1 MLGAAGSKVVL
12 TFLPHWPPAA
22 AFVRESV
29 RACNGPQ
36 TTTKTM
42 MAFDFAPF
50 FVAQMTNR
58 IFAKSCPK
66 SWLYGPRTRTIGSDH
81 GDHLFDVSTGL

>member
-42 MAFDFAPF
+42 MAFDFALLRF
-50 FVAQMTNR
+50 LR
-58 IFAKSCPK
+58 H
-66 SWLYGPRTRTIGSDH
+66 R
-81 GDHLFDVSTGL
+81 